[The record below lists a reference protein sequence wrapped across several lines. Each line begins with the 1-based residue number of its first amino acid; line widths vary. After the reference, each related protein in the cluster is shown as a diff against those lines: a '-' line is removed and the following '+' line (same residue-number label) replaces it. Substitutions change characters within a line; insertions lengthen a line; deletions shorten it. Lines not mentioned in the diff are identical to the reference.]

1 MSRSTT
7 TVPTQ
12 VSSVLSAFILAG
24 WLAGCAGYGPG
35 NLKAGQSEADV
46 RALMGEPTER
56 IARPDGS
63 TRLDYARGP
72 MGLHTWRI
80 EVDPAGRVRGWSQ
93 LLTEPDFESVL
104 PGAAR
109 EAVHERL
116 GPVTHRNVGW
126 RGVGEVWSYRYESPF
141 CRWFQVWLVDGVV
154 REASFA
160 PDPACEDRR
169 HDND

>member
-12 VSSVLSAFILAG
+12 VSSACSAFVVAVLG
-24 WLAGCAGYGPG
+24 AGCAGYGPG
-35 NLKAGQSEADV
+35 DLKPGQGEAEV
-46 RALMGEPTER
+46 RLRMGEPSER
-56 IARPDGS
+56 VAQPDGS
-63 TRLDYARGP
+63 SRLDYARGP

-80 EVDPAGRVRGWSQ
+80 ELDAEGRVRGWSQ
-93 LLTEPDFESVL
+93 LLTEPNFDAIV
-104 PGAAR
+104 PGMAR
-109 EAVHERL
+109 GDVQARL
-116 GPVTHRNVGW
+116 GLSTHRQTGW
-126 RGVGEVWSYRYESPF
+126 RGVGEVWSYRFESPF

-154 REASFA
+154 REAAFA